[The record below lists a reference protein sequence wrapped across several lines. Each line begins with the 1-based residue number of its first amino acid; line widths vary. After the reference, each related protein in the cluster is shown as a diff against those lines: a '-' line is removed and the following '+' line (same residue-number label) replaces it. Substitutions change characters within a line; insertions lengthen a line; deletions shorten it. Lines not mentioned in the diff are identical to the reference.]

1 MKKLFY
7 CVSSLHSPHAGV
19 MLNKMLSDR
28 KKGVEVVMAYCD
40 RALPSCFTNIHG
52 NTGICKVC
60 RHMHRQIV
68 HNYLPDIQ
76 VIPVSAKKFS
86 PSETDFSYDDI
97 LDLKKITYRHVNIG
111 LSLHSYYVTIT
122 RKPSGKVTSGQRAYF
137 DQILTALCSFVD
149 YAYQFVD
156 EVRPDV
162 ISIYNGRL
170 YENRLFYEIAKEKG
184 IQFES
189 LEVCW
194 RINEPAYRVEFEGDL
209 PLDIHQLTRMCH
221 DIWDHSKRSEEE
233 KIKIGSSFFI
243 NRRTG
248 KPTNDF
254 IYTGRQVKD
263 KLPEGFDERERNIVI
278 FNSSEDEIVSLGGDW
293 DEGNLF
299 ETQMEAI
306 RFVAD
311 HLPENTHVYLR
322 IHPNLKGLQASYH
335 TDLYQLH
342 SSRVTVIPPESSIS
356 SYALMDMADKVL
368 VMGSTMG
375 AESCYW
381 GKPVINLH
389 KSEYY
394 YLNVGY
400 NPQTREELVQML
412 GEDLPPKPKDGAL
425 KYGYYYMAT
434 DERIQT
440 DDTVPFNWFT
450 VSFFGKQIPG
460 CVEYLKLFGSSAL
473 FKAVYPRFEG
483 YGTRFFRNSV
493 SFPE

>member
-7 CVSSLHSPHAGV
+7 SVSSLHDPHAGV

-28 KKGVEVVMAYCD
+28 KKGVEVVLAYCH
-40 RALPSCFTNIHG
+40 RALPSCFINIHG

-60 RHMHRQIV
+60 MHEHRQIV
-68 HNYLPDIQ
+68 NHYLPGIQ
-76 VIPVSAKKFS
+76 TIPISSKQFS
-86 PSETDFSYDDI
+86 PSRTDFSYDDI
-97 LDLKKITYRHVNIG
+97 FDLKKITYRNVNIG
-111 LSLHSYYVTIT
+111 LSLLSYYVTIT
-122 RKPSGKVTSGQRAYF
+122 RKPSGEVTPRHRAYF
-137 DQILTALCSFVD
+137 DQILSALCSFVD
-149 YAYQFVD
+149 YAYDLVD
-156 EVRPDV
+156 KIRPDV

-170 YENRLFYEIAKEKG
+170 FENRLFYEIAKERNIG
-184 IQFES
+184 FES

-194 RINEPAYRVEFEGDL
+194 RINEPTYRTEFEGAL

-221 DIWDHSKRSEEE
+221 DIWDHSTRTEEE
-233 KIKIGSSFFI
+233 KIRIGSSFFI

-263 KLPEGFDERERNIVI
+263 RLPEGLDEKERNIVI

-299 ETQMEAI
+299 ETQLEAI
-306 RFVAD
+306 RFVAG

-335 TDLYQLH
+335 TDLYKLQSKSL
-342 SSRVTVIPPESSIS
+342 TVIPPESPIS

-375 AESCYW
+375 AESCFW

-394 YLNVGY
+394 YLNIGY

-412 GEDLPPKPKDGAL
+412 GEDLAPKPKDGAL

-434 DERIQT
+434 DERVKT
-440 DDTVPFNWFT
+440 DDVVNINWFT
-450 VSFFGKQIPG
+450 VSLLGKKIPG
-460 CVEYLKLFGSSAL
+460 CIEYLKLFGSSAL
-473 FKAVYPRFEG
+473 FKLVYPRFLEH
-483 YGTRFFRNSV
+483 GTRLFRNTV

>member
-19 MLNKMLSDR
+19 ILNKMLSDR

-40 RALPSCFTNIHG
+40 RALPSCFTNVHG

-60 RHMHRQIV
+60 RHMHRQII
-68 HNYLPDIQ
+68 HNYMPDIQ
-76 VIPVSAKKFS
+76 VIPISAKQFS
-86 PSETDFSYDDI
+86 PSKTDFTYDDI
-97 LDLKKITYRHVNIG
+97 FDLKKITYRDVNIG
-111 LSLHSYYVTIT
+111 LSLLSYYTTIT
-122 RKPSGKVTSGQRAYF
+122 RKPSGKVTPKHRAYF
-137 DQILTALCSFVD
+137 DQILSALCSFVD
-149 YAYQFVD
+149 YAYQLVD
-156 EVRPDV
+156 EVRPDA

-170 YENRLFYEIAKEKG
+170 YENRLFYEIAKAKG
-184 IQFES
+184 IHFES

-254 IYTGRQVKD
+254 IYIGQQVKD
-263 KLPEGFDERERNIVI
+263 KLPEEFNEHERNIVI
-278 FNSSEDEIVSLGGDW
+278 YNSSEDEIVSLGGDW

-299 ETQMEAI
+299 ETQYEAI
-306 RFVAD
+306 RFVVD
-311 HLPENTHVYLR
+311 HLPENAHVYLR

-335 TDLYQLH
+335 TDLYKLQN
-342 SSRVTVIPPESSIS
+342 SRLTVIPPESPIS

-375 AESCYW
+375 AESCFW

-412 GEDLPPKPKDGAL
+412 GEDLSPKPKDGAL

-434 DERIQT
+434 DERIQS
-440 DDTVPFNWFT
+440 DDAVPFNWFT
-450 VSFFGKQIPG
+450 VSFLGKKIPG
-460 CVEYLKLFGSSAL
+460 CIEYLKLFGSSAL
-473 FKAVYPRFEG
+473 FKAVYPRFADHC
-483 YGTRFFRNSV
+483 TRFFKNTV
-493 SFPE
+493 SFPG